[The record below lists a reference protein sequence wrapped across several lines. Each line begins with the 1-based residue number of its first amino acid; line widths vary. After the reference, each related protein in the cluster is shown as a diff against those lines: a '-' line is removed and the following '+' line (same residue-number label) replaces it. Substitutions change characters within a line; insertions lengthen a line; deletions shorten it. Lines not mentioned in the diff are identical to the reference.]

1 MSSYFDNKELFTGP
15 KVNQYGSHMLM
26 TNVSKTSKIKYVNI
40 DTKFRDEY
48 NSNLT
53 TDYNITL
60 PERVTDVL
68 NISVTNIEVPNTI
81 YNISENLGNNA
92 MKLTSSTYTGI
103 LVVPDGNYDE
113 TSLLAALNAS
123 ADNIPGD
130 STGRFINLTF
140 TALKNKIV
148 ITDAVYSHNIDF
160 GVDSTGAFSK
170 YNFKSRLGWLL
181 GFRNQTY
188 TISATVSK
196 SSEFLCNLYGPRYLY
211 LVVDEFTSNGNQKSF
226 VAPLPSSVLS
236 KNILARITMDKTTYP
251 FLSMVPANGQN
262 GLLLSDIRSYTGK
275 VDIQKLNVQLVNEN
289 GIAIN
294 LNGADFSFCLQLEHE

>member
-26 TNVSKTSKIKYVNI
+26 TNVTRTSKIKYVNI

-103 LVVPDGNYDE
+103 LVVPDGNYDQ
-113 TSLLAALNAS
+113 TSLLAALTATNNGLYNVFSSNISFDAS
-123 ADNIPGD
+123 GNNINIKT
-130 STGRFINLTF
+130 S
-140 TALKNKIV
+140 
-148 ITDAVYSHNIDF
+148 AVNNVYNIDF
-160 GVDSTGAFSK
+160 DVDSSGAFAK

-181 GFRNQTY
+181 GFRNQRY
-188 TISATVSK
+188 TLNANAKQT
-196 SSEFLCNLYGPRYLY
+196 SEFLCNIYGPRYLY

-289 GIAIN
+289 GIAMN